1 MPVIS
6 VFRFEMIPETHKIC
20 RILNSNK
27 FEGKWFTAKPSKY
40 NESEVFIQFWFYE
53 DVEESFKRIYSE
65 DDFYEIVTYLKENG
79 KNKVLKR
86 IYIFMNTFLKTLEVY
101 RGNDEKTTELVSIL
115 ESLLDCK
122 FEQLS
127 LPPETLA
134 KIFSEHSNELKQ
146 VMFRN
151 VNGFFYDIIRGN
163 YLEANDKFIEYM
175 QTFPDKL
182 RVISFRPKI
191 KFLNNFNK
199 YQVTVN
205 GDKGTIRLSSNE
217 VFQWRPRFEIRQLVF
232 ILISSLGLLGKRQT
246 PL

>member
-6 VFRFEMIPETHKIC
+6 VFMFENIPSINQIC
-20 RILNSNK
+20 KTLNSNK

-40 NESEVFIQFWFYE
+40 NDSEVFIQFWYYE
-53 DVEESFKRIYSE
+53 DVEEAFKRVYSE
-65 DDFYEIVTYLKENG
+65 DDFEEIVTYLKENG
-79 KNKVLKR
+79 KSKVLKR
-86 IYIFMNTFLKTLEVY
+86 IYIFINTFLKTLEIY
-101 RGNDEKTTELVSIL
+101 RGNDEKTADVVSIL
-115 ESLLDCK
+115 QSLLGCE
-122 FEQLS
+122 FRQLN
-127 LPPETLA
+127 LPPDTLA
-134 KIFSEHSNELKQ
+134 KIFAEHSNELKQ

-163 YLEANDKFIEYM
+163 YLEANDKFQEYM

-205 GDKGTIRLSSNE
+205 GDKGTIRFSSNE

-232 ILISSLGLLGKRQT
+232 ILISSLGLVTKRQS
-246 PL
+246 